1 MLKGDYFFVSQ
12 CLNGTQKAGYQCLK
26 GTLFQ
31 LGLRKNVDVISARVV
46 IIRTVET
53 AASATERETCF
64 STLTTQKHSTNKI
77 VFYDGNDT
85 VFVFIGGALECDR
98 GWEFIIPDDDLIVV
112 ENYVSATSSFKE
124 EEE

>member
-12 CLNGTQKAGYQCLK
+12 CVK

-31 LGLRKNVDVISARVV
+31 LGLRKNVDVISAMVV